1 MVFYSF
7 IFLFI
12 FLPLGIAGYYFL
24 NNRKHYELGKFFLFA
39 MSLWFFG
46 YVSITFIPLILFSI
60 GLNYFLALWMKKTS
74 SLPARRTLLI
84 TGILFH
90 LGLLF
95 YYKYWGFL
103 LFNVNQFFKTDY
115 FFLQVTLPLGIS
127 YFTFQHI
134 AFLVDTLKGKQWNY
148 TLLDYSLYIVFF
160 PKLSSGPIALH
171 YELIPQ
177 FQDASKK
184 SFSFE
189 NFSKGLLAFSFGMAK
204 KVLLADVYGR
214 VVNWGFTNIPVMGS
228 TNGIIA
234 MVAYTLQIY
243 FDFSGYCDMAAGICL
258 MLNIDLPMNFFSPYR
273 SKSIKEFWDK
283 WHMTLTRFFRQYL
296 YFPLGGSR
304 KGSISTFI
312 NIMIIF
318 LISGLWHGAN
328 WTFLLWGFIHGI
340 GMILS
345 RILRGKVNKVPDFLK
360 WLFTFLFVNVAWIYF
375 RADSIFIGNQF
386 ILSILS
392 WRFTLPNINMLYD
405 FVTPEMDSVVTIM
418 ELFTSNT
425 THIYYAEIV
434 MLIFFF
440 AFGIFAVVKM
450 KNTNE
455 RLLEFK
461 PTKKTLFLTIFLLT
475 WSILSMSG
483 VSSFLYVNF

>member
-243 FDFSGYCDMAAGICL
+243 FDFSGYSDMALGL
-258 MLNIDLPMNFFSPYR
+258 GRMFGFHFLPNFNYPYVAR
-273 SKSIKEFWDK
+273 SVTDFWRR
-283 WHMTLTRFFRQYL
+283 WHMSLSSWFRDYV
-296 YFPLGGSR
+296 YIPLGGNR
-304 KGSISTFI
+304 LGLPRQIVNLFAVWLLT
-312 NIMIIF
+312 
-318 LISGLWHGAN
+318 GLWHGAN
-328 WTFLLWGFIHGI
+328 WTFVVWGLYYFCFLAVEKICREKLPKLAGLLGKIPLLGNLVTMLVVII
-340 GMILS
+340 GWVIFRSADLS
-345 RILRGKVNKVPDFLK
+345 QAVQHIGLMFGVYGNPLTDEI
-360 WLFTFLFVNVAWIYF
+360 FTFQMLENRVQLAVACV
-375 RADSIFIGNQF
+375 AC
-386 ILSILS
+386 
-392 WRFTLPNINMLYD
+392 LPLL
-405 FVTPEMDSVVTIM
+405 PLLKHGLHRLHVVLGRGWVGWACCAI
-418 ELFTSNT
+418 
-425 THIYYAEIV
+425 
-434 MLIFFF
+434 
-440 AFGIFAVVKM
+440 AVCC
-450 KNTNE
+450 
-455 RLLEFK
+455 
-461 PTKKTLFLTIFLLT
+461 
-475 WSILSMSG
+475 
-483 VSSFLYVNF
+483 